1 MRYLLLV
8 TAFLLTCGSGC
19 TQPAVVEP
27 DPDKV
32 KMDKIEPAT
41 IGDEGG
47 GGGGAGQSMSQ
58 TFDG

>member
-1 MRYLLLV
+1 
-8 TAFLLTCGSGC
+8 
-19 TQPAVVEP
+19 
-27 DPDKV
+27 
-32 KMDKIEPAT
+32 MDKIEPAT